1 MYILIYFSNAYSPL
15 FYECEE
21 EVFQS
26 LQGQEK
32 DASWL
37 TNVLLE
43 ET

>member
-1 MYILIYFSNAYSPL
+1 MHILIYFSNTYPPL
-15 FYECEE
+15 FYECV